1 MEPSAATGMRWV
13 PPRPGGLAS
22 RIGRRWRIAAVAAVI
37 VIVAVVMLT
46 GGHRP
51 SMGLTGRG
59 ASVVAVA
66 VSPDSKILAAAD
78 EIGRASCRGRGV
90 SSGGGSALKKKK
102 KSQKN
107 RDKDV

>member
-1 MEPSAATGMRWV
+1 MEPSAATAIRRV

-51 SMGLTGRG
+51 AMGLTGRG

-66 VSPDSKILAAAD
+66 FSPDSKIIAAAD
-78 EIGRASCRGRGV
+78 EQGFIYLWRTATGKRITTIRSEERRVGKECRSR
-90 SSGGGSALKKKK
+90 
-102 KSQKN
+102 
-107 RDKDV
+107 